1 MGGAIRFVVL
11 PSLLPFQGRAAN
23 PASLA
28 SLCLRSPKHC
38 KAHCFPYSSSPPQI
52 YIALGVRRKA
62 DLSGE
67 RELKEGSLI
76 PVQAHLP
83 NQTLGT
89 PPKVPHIPGQNGGLM
104 GEDNLSHWAP
114 PQKGTPH
121 LSWELGPLPPPNFGT
136 LPILV
141 RGLLPPRFT
150 PPCI

>member
-1 MGGAIRFVVL
+1 MLFSPPSCPFKAEL
-11 PSLLPFQGRAAN
+11 PILPPWQASACEAPSIARPTVSPTL
-23 PASLA
+23 PA
-28 SLCLRSPKHC
+28 
-38 KAHCFPYSSSPPQI
+38 PPQI

-121 LSWELGPLPPPNFGT
+121 LSWELGPLPSPNFGT